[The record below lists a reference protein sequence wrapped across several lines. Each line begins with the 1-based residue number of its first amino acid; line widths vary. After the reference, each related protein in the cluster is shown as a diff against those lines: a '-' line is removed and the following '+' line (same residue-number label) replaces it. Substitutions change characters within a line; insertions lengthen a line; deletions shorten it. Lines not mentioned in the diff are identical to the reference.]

1 MRYIL
6 KNFSFLIF
14 LITLLHTT
22 LFSKDLT
29 KVKLQLAWFNQF
41 QYAGYYVAKEKGF
54 YEEVGL
60 DVEILPFS
68 FDKNIVKSVNDE
80 RIEFA
85 IGRENLILDKSN
97 YENIVVLMALF
108 QASPIQIIAKKSSN
122 IKSLEDFKNRKL
134 MITSDDSIEVS
145 FKAMLTSRKIDIKN
159 IKLIPHSHN
168 IQDLI
173 DDKVDLMTAYSSKS
187 PYWLN
192 QHGIEHVAFAPRD
205 YGFDMYSDFLYTNK
219 SMIDFKPDIALKF
232 RNASLKGWEEAFNNI
247 EETARLIFTK
257 YNTQDLRLEELIFEA
272 NELKKLAYLNNI
284 PLGDVKEEKIQ
295 RIYDLYNIMGFIQ
308 KEFKVE
314 EFIAFKNSNKLNE
327 WFILNFGDYYNLS
340 SLFKFLF
347 IVSII
352 FFVIFYRQYL
362 LKNANKRLK
371 SLVKLKTKR
380 LHDVN
385 KKLANKIKKELEIN
399 LEKDRILAQQ
409 QKMISMGQ
417 MIENIAHQWRQ
428 PLSIISTRASTLKL
442 KNDLNMLENKELNEA
457 LEQIV
462 STSNYLSQTID
473 DFRYFFKPQKEKA
486 IFSLSLA
493 IQKSIELTKLSLE
506 QNDIKVIFKEREI
519 NIYGYETE
527 LIQVFINAINNSKDA
542 FFEKNIKD
550 KLILINLKII
560 KDRVHIEF
568 LDNALGVP
576 EMIINKIFEPYF
588 TTKHQYNGTGIGLY
602 MSSEIITKHMKGS
615 IFMVNCDFTYE
626 QQLYKGAKLTIVLD
640 IAKR

>member
-1 MRYIL
+1 
-6 KNFSFLIF
+6 
-14 LITLLHTT
+14 
-22 LFSKDLT
+22 
-29 KVKLQLAWFNQF
+29 
-41 QYAGYYVAKEKGF
+41 
-54 YEEVGL
+54 
-60 DVEILPFS
+60 
-68 FDKNIVKSVNDE
+68 
-80 RIEFA
+80 
-85 IGRENLILDKSN
+85 
-97 YENIVVLMALF
+97 
-108 QASPIQIIAKKSSN
+108 
-122 IKSLEDFKNRKL
+122 
-134 MITSDDSIEVS
+134 
-145 FKAMLTSRKIDIKN
+145 
-159 IKLIPHSHN
+159 
-168 IQDLI
+168 
-173 DDKVDLMTAYSSKS
+173 
-187 PYWLN
+187 
-192 QHGIEHVAFAPRD
+192 
-205 YGFDMYSDFLYTNK
+205 
-219 SMIDFKPDIALKF
+219 
-232 RNASLKGWEEAFNNI
+232 
-247 EETARLIFTK
+247 
-257 YNTQDLRLEELIFEA
+257 
-272 NELKKLAYLNNI
+272 
-284 PLGDVKEEKIQ
+284 
-295 RIYDLYNIMGFIQ
+295 
-308 KEFKVE
+308 
-314 EFIAFKNSNKLNE
+314 
-327 WFILNFGDYYNLS
+327 
-340 SLFKFLF
+340 
-347 IVSII
+347 
-352 FFVIFYRQYL
+352 
-362 LKNANKRLK
+362 NANKRLK

>member
-1 MRYIL
+1 
-6 KNFSFLIF
+6 
-14 LITLLHTT
+14 
-22 LFSKDLT
+22 
-29 KVKLQLAWFNQF
+29 
-41 QYAGYYVAKEKGF
+41 
-54 YEEVGL
+54 
-60 DVEILPFS
+60 
-68 FDKNIVKSVNDE
+68 
-80 RIEFA
+80 
-85 IGRENLILDKSN
+85 
-97 YENIVVLMALF
+97 
-108 QASPIQIIAKKSSN
+108 
-122 IKSLEDFKNRKL
+122 
-134 MITSDDSIEVS
+134 
-145 FKAMLTSRKIDIKN
+145 
-159 IKLIPHSHN
+159 
-168 IQDLI
+168 
-173 DDKVDLMTAYSSKS
+173 
-187 PYWLN
+187 
-192 QHGIEHVAFAPRD
+192 
-205 YGFDMYSDFLYTNK
+205 
-219 SMIDFKPDIALKF
+219 
-232 RNASLKGWEEAFNNI
+232 
-247 EETARLIFTK
+247 
-257 YNTQDLRLEELIFEA
+257 
-272 NELKKLAYLNNI
+272 
-284 PLGDVKEEKIQ
+284 
-295 RIYDLYNIMGFIQ
+295 
-308 KEFKVE
+308 
-314 EFIAFKNSNKLNE
+314 
-327 WFILNFGDYYNLS
+327 
-340 SLFKFLF
+340 
-347 IVSII
+347 
-352 FFVIFYRQYL
+352 
-362 LKNANKRLK
+362 
-371 SLVKLKTKR
+371 
-380 LHDVN
+380 
-385 KKLANKIKKELEIN
+385 
-399 LEKDRILAQQ
+399 
-409 QKMISMGQ
+409 SMGQ
-417 MIENIAHQWRQ
+417 MIENISHQWRQ
-428 PLSIISTRASTLKL
+428 PLSKISTRASTLKL

>member
-122 IKSLEDFKNRKL
+122 IKSLEDFKNREL

-192 QHGIEHVAFAPRD
+192 QHGIEYITFAPRD

-362 LKNANKRLK
+362 LKNGNKRLK

>member
-1 MRYIL
+1 M

-80 RIEFA
+80 EIEFA

-192 QHGIEHVAFAPRD
+192 QHGIEHVSFAPRD

-219 SMIDFKPDIALKF
+219 SMVDFKPDIVLKF

-272 NELKKLAYLNNI
+272 NELKKLAYLNNNI
-284 PLGDVKEEKIQ
+284 LGDIKEEKVQ

>member
-1 MRYIL
+1 M

-68 FDKNIVKSVNDE
+68 FDKNIVKNVNNE

-192 QHGIEHVAFAPRD
+192 QHGIEYITFAPRD

-272 NELKKLAYLNNI
+272 NELKKLAYLNNNI
-284 PLGDVKEEKIQ
+284 LGDIKEEKVQ

-576 EMIINKIFEPYF
+576 EIIINKIFEPYF

>member
-1 MRYIL
+1 M

-68 FDKNIVKSVNDE
+68 FDKNIVKSVNDGDV
-80 RIEFA
+80 EFA

-192 QHGIEHVAFAPRD
+192 QHGIEHVSFAPRD

-272 NELKKLAYLNNI
+272 NELKKLAYLNNNI
-284 PLGDVKEEKIQ
+284 LGDIKEEKVQ

-314 EFIAFKNSNKLNE
+314 EFIAFKSSNKLNE

-486 IFSLSLA
+486 VFSLSLA

>member
-1 MRYIL
+1 M
-6 KNFSFLIF
+6 KNFSFFIF

-192 QHGIEHVAFAPRD
+192 QHGIEYITFAPRD

-272 NELKKLAYLNNI
+272 NELKKLAYLNNNI
-284 PLGDVKEEKIQ
+284 LGDIKEEKVQ

-542 FFEKNIKD
+542 FFEKDIKD

>member
-1 MRYIL
+1 M

-159 IKLIPHSHN
+159 IKLISHSHN

-192 QHGIEHVAFAPRD
+192 QHGIEYITFAPRD

-272 NELKKLAYLNNI
+272 NELKKLAYLNNNI
-284 PLGDVKEEKIQ
+284 LGDIKEEKVQ

-442 KNDLNMLENKELNEA
+442 KNDLNILENKELNEA

>member
-192 QHGIEHVAFAPRD
+192 QHGIEYITFAPRD

-272 NELKKLAYLNNI
+272 NELKKMAYLNNI
-284 PLGDVKEEKIQ
+284 PLGDVKEEKVQ

>member
-1 MRYIL
+1 M

-68 FDKNIVKSVNDE
+68 FDKNIVKSVNDGDV
-80 RIEFA
+80 EFA
-85 IGRENLILDKSN
+85 TGRENLILDKSN

-192 QHGIEHVAFAPRD
+192 QHGIEHVSFAPRD

-247 EETARLIFTK
+247 EETAKLIFTK

-272 NELKKLAYLNNI
+272 NELKKLAYLNNNI
-284 PLGDVKEEKIQ
+284 LGDIKEEKVQ

>member
-68 FDKNIVKSVNDE
+68 FDKNIVKNVNNE

-192 QHGIEHVAFAPRD
+192 QHGIEYITFAPRD

-272 NELKKLAYLNNI
+272 NELKKLAYLNNNI
-284 PLGDVKEEKIQ
+284 LGDIKEEKVQ

-576 EMIINKIFEPYF
+576 EIIINKIFEPYF

>member
-1 MRYIL
+1 M

-68 FDKNIVKSVNDE
+68 FDKNIVKSVNDGDV
-80 RIEFA
+80 EFA

-192 QHGIEHVAFAPRD
+192 QHGIEHVSFAPRD

-219 SMIDFKPDIALKF
+219 SMVDFKPDIALKF

-272 NELKKLAYLNNI
+272 NELKKLAYLNNNI
-284 PLGDVKEEKIQ
+284 LGDIKEEKVQ

-314 EFIAFKNSNKLNE
+314 EFIAFKSSNKLNE

-486 IFSLSLA
+486 VFSLSLA

>member
-1 MRYIL
+1 M

-122 IKSLEDFKNRKL
+122 IKSLEDFKNREL

-192 QHGIEHVAFAPRD
+192 QHGIEYITFAPRD

-362 LKNANKRLK
+362 LKNGNKRLK

>member
-68 FDKNIVKSVNDE
+68 FDKNIVKSVNDGDV
-80 RIEFA
+80 EFA
-85 IGRENLILDKSN
+85 TGRENLILDKSN

-192 QHGIEHVAFAPRD
+192 QHGIEHVSFAPRD

-219 SMIDFKPDIALKF
+219 SMVDFKPDIALKF

-247 EETARLIFTK
+247 EETAKLIFTK

-272 NELKKLAYLNNI
+272 NELKKLAYLNNNI
-284 PLGDVKEEKIQ
+284 LGDIKEEKVQ

>member
-1 MRYIL
+1 M

-68 FDKNIVKSVNDE
+68 FDKNIVKSVNDGDV
-80 RIEFA
+80 EFA
-85 IGRENLILDKSN
+85 TGRENLILDKSN

-192 QHGIEHVAFAPRD
+192 QHGIEHVSFAPRD

-219 SMIDFKPDIALKF
+219 SMVDFKPDIALKF

-247 EETARLIFTK
+247 EETAKLIFTK

-272 NELKKLAYLNNI
+272 NELKKLAYLNNNI
-284 PLGDVKEEKIQ
+284 LGDIKEEKVQ

>member
-1 MRYIL
+1 M

-68 FDKNIVKSVNDE
+68 FDKNIVKSVNDGDV
-80 RIEFA
+80 EFA

-192 QHGIEHVAFAPRD
+192 QHGIEHVSFAPRD

-219 SMIDFKPDIALKF
+219 SLIDFKPDIALKF

-247 EETARLIFTK
+247 EETAKLIFTK

-272 NELKKLAYLNNI
+272 NELKKLAYLNNNI
-284 PLGDVKEEKIQ
+284 LGDIKEEKVQ

-314 EFIAFKNSNKLNE
+314 EFIAFKSSNKLNE

>member
-1 MRYIL
+1 M

-68 FDKNIVKSVNDE
+68 FDKNIVKSVNDGDV
-80 RIEFA
+80 EFA

-192 QHGIEHVAFAPRD
+192 QHGIEHVSFAPRD

-247 EETARLIFTK
+247 EETTKLIFRK

-272 NELKKLAYLNNI
+272 NELKKLAYLNNNI
-284 PLGDVKEEKIQ
+284 LGDIKEEKVQ

-371 SLVKLKTKR
+371 NLVKLKTKR

>member
-68 FDKNIVKSVNDE
+68 FDKNIVKSVNDGDV
-80 RIEFA
+80 EFA
-85 IGRENLILDKSN
+85 TGRENLILDKSN

-192 QHGIEHVAFAPRD
+192 QHGIEHVSFAPRD

-247 EETARLIFTK
+247 EETAKLIFTK

-272 NELKKLAYLNNI
+272 NELKKLAYLNNNI
-284 PLGDVKEEKIQ
+284 LGDIKEEKVQ

-314 EFIAFKNSNKLNE
+314 EFIAFKSSNKLNE

>member
-1 MRYIL
+1 M

-85 IGRENLILDKSN
+85 TGRENLILDKSN

-192 QHGIEHVAFAPRD
+192 QHGIEHVSFAPRD

-219 SMIDFKPDIALKF
+219 SMVDFKPDIALKF

-257 YNTQDLRLEELIFEA
+257 YNTQNLRLEELIFEA
-272 NELKKLAYLNNI
+272 NELKKLAYLNNNI
-284 PLGDVKEEKIQ
+284 LGDIKEEKVQ

-314 EFIAFKNSNKLNE
+314 EFIAFKSSNKLNE

-486 IFSLSLA
+486 VFSLSLA

>member
-1 MRYIL
+1 M

-159 IKLIPHSHN
+159 IKLISHSHN

-192 QHGIEHVAFAPRD
+192 QHGIEYITFAPRD

-272 NELKKLAYLNNI
+272 NELKKLAYLNNNI
-284 PLGDVKEEKIQ
+284 LGDIKEEKVQ

>member
-1 MRYIL
+1 M

-85 IGRENLILDKSN
+85 IGRENLILNKSN

-159 IKLIPHSHN
+159 IKLISHSHN

-192 QHGIEHVAFAPRD
+192 QHGIEYITFAPRD

-272 NELKKLAYLNNI
+272 NELKKLAYLNNNI
-284 PLGDVKEEKIQ
+284 LGDIKEEKVQ